1 MEFVIATAEHL
12 DRMCD
17 ITDQAKRQLRGLD
30 VNQWQNGYPCRETW
44 VQDIADG
51 CTYLA
56 MEDGSVQGIFAY
68 KEGPDPSY
76 AVIDGAWLTGDDA
89 RYAALH
95 RVCVAD
101 ESKGKGVAGAMFQ
114 YAFDLACRAN
124 MASVRID
131 THPEN
136 VPMRRA
142 LEKAGFRY
150 CGEIRLA
157 EGAEQGDLRIAF
169 EKELACA

>member
-1 MEFVIATAEHL
+1 MEFVVATAEYL

-17 ITDQAKRQLRGLD
+17 ITDQAKRQLRGLG

-44 VQDIADG
+44 VQDVADG

-56 MEDGSVQGIFAY
+56 MEDDSVQGIFAY

-76 AVIDGAWLTGDDA
+76 AVIDGAWLTGDDG

-101 ESKGKGVAGAMFQ
+101 ESKGRGVAGAMFQ
-114 YAFDLACRAN
+114 HAFGLARRAN
-124 MASVRID
+124 MGSVRID
-131 THPEN
+131 THPQN
-136 VPMRRA
+136 APMRRA
-142 LEKAGFRY
+142 LEKAGFEY

-169 EKELACA
+169 EKELPRA